1 MKGSSTDAK
10 NKTRRGTSM
19 KTSFMIC
26 CIGLTYSKIT
36 ISGEQD
42 KRNYWF
48 KKKNHTSIY
57 LPDFKNKS

>member
-48 KKKNHTSIY
+48 
-57 LPDFKNKS
+57 